1 MKELPCRNVREH
13 HSGGGNSRCTD
24 PGAGWCLVYIQG
36 IQEGPVWLEQKAG
49 ERLDEEETGPTSHQA
64 FWAIVRTFNLRELGA
79 LN

>member
-1 MKELPCRNVREH
+1 M
-13 HSGGGNSRCTD
+13 
-24 PGAGWCLVYIQG
+24 YIQG